1 MAPPAAAAHHL
12 YLLDTY
18 TYIWELEELAMKMVL
33 DRLFFKAVCVGN
45 MAETCLDDG
54 RCWGTS
60 SGRGERE
67 WDGALVW
74 RHATS
79 DVPKSAAPAA
89 ASHTYPMLHTQNS
102 YIYIYTCI
110 CTHHPHTRGAYINIG
125 EREREK
131 NVYPLIYP
139 PHTYID
145 LLSPFFSRIFSFLFC
160 LSWFLSSF
168 SERYVIRNRLSVIA
182 RLTTARQSQQLRDFL
197 FLLLNSASC
206 AAVVLFLELFS
217 ICGRDYTSE
226 IVRGGRNQPTY
237 REFVS
242 DDGRAQGEWVY
253 RLG

>member
-1 MAPPAAAAHHL
+1 
-12 YLLDTY
+12 
-18 TYIWELEELAMKMVL
+18 
-33 DRLFFKAVCVGN
+33 

-79 DVPKSAAPAA
+79 DVPKSAAA

-110 CTHHPHTRGAYINIG
+110 CTHHPHTHTGRIHKYRR
-125 EREREK
+125 EREREEC
-131 NVYPLIYP
+131 
-139 PHTYID
+139 
-145 LLSPFFSRIFSFLFC
+145 LSPHLSTPHIYRSTVAILFSYFLFC

-182 RLTTARQSQQLRDFL
+182 RLTTARQSQQLETFCFFSTRL
-197 FLLLNSASC
+197 
-206 AAVVLFLELFS
+206 AAVALFLELFS

>member
-1 MAPPAAAAHHL
+1 
-12 YLLDTY
+12 
-18 TYIWELEELAMKMVL
+18 
-33 DRLFFKAVCVGN
+33 

-89 ASHTYPMLHTQNS
+89 SHTYPMLHTQNS

-110 CTHHPHTRGAYINIG
+110 CTHHPHTHTGRIHKYRR
-125 EREREK
+125 ERERK

-145 LLSPFFSRIFSFLFC
+145 LLSPFFSRISSFLFC

-182 RLTTARQSQQLRDFL
+182 RLTTARQSQQLETFCFFSTRL
-197 FLLLNSASC
+197 
-206 AAVVLFLELFS
+206 AAVALFLELFFLYVGAT
-217 ICGRDYTSE
+217 IL
-226 IVRGGRNQPTY
+226 
-237 REFVS
+237 
-242 DDGRAQGEWVY
+242 RA
-253 RLG
+253 R